1 MLQVAQEK
9 DMLCKEAIPAVNRII
24 SDLEDMYREGLLSSD
39 ETDSEYSSLIIDI
52 IDKYKTKVNQQNT
65 SDVHYKEEL

>member
-1 MLQVAQEK
+1 
-9 DMLCKEAIPAVNRII
+9 MLCKEAIPAVNRII

-52 IDKYKTKVNQQNT
+52 IDKYKTKVNQQN